1 MPLHALLE
9 REMDLA
15 GLDMPDN
22 PISTASTFVTVALLQ
37 SSAELVSLLPSA
49 IAGPFVRHKMLRIVP
64 VTLKSPSQT
73 FGIVTRKGG
82 VLSPP
87 AERFIALLRAQ
98 TQTKARVGAKL
109 RTKAHAPEQPNAR
122 PNAQAKPRQRAANPA
137 KRP

>member
-1 MPLHALLE
+1 
-9 REMDLA
+9 MDLA
-15 GLDMPDN
+15 GLDMPGN

-49 IAGPFVRHKMLRIVP
+49 IAEPFVRHKMLRIVP

-87 AERFIALLRAQ
+87 AERFIGLLRAQ
-98 TQTKARVGAKL
+98 TQTKVRVGAKPQ
-109 RTKAHAPEQPNAR
+109 TKALTKEQAKEQVKE
-122 PNAQAKPRQRAANPA
+122 QAKPQQRAAHSA
-137 KRP
+137 KRS